1 MNRALAGV
9 LALVWIVV
17 GIVSLVLALVH
28 ERWLLALL
36 AVVAILYGV
45 AWLRVAARGRLLRA
59 RELAT
64 PWRSRPAGAPDAD
77 EREAG

>member
-1 MNRALAGV
+1 MNRTLAGV

-59 RELAT
+59 GELAT